1 MKNENKSKIQINIS
15 QDDSENNDFLYCWH
29 MFDNMPNK
37 IKKYIIVFLKNEFI
51 QVIEEHIINKIHL
64 LK

>member
-15 QDDSENNDFLYCWH
+15 QDDSENNDLYCWH

-37 IKKYIIVFLKNEFI
+37 IKIYNSF
-51 QVIEEHIINKIHL
+51 
-64 LK
+64 